1 MLKGRKE
8 IFSEGLDAYMDYRR
22 PESIQNWILGIL
34 GRSWR
39 EKRSK
44 GEWLTSVSVGAGP
57 AEMEVHRV
65 LYLREV
71 LVATMDI
78 VKCKFGRST
87 GELNNENKKQLK
99 L

>member
-44 GEWLTSVSVGAGP
+44 GEWLTSVNCGGRPSRNGSSPSFVLTGGVGGYNG
-57 AEMEVHRV
+57 H
-65 LYLREV
+65 
-71 LVATMDI
+71 
-78 VKCKFGRST
+78 C
-87 GELNNENKKQLK
+87 
-99 L
+99 